1 MFRRAP
7 RTAMQT
13 YTGSAVQNRGIHR
26 L

>member
-13 YTGSAVQNRGIHR
+13 YTAPAVQNRGFH
-26 L
+26 